1 MRPFK
6 SHNTSKIMI
15 YMFVYF
21 IFIVYLEFLSVFL
34 VLRVSLSFPS
44 FRRFVSAS
52 EVFKKIN

>member
-6 SHNTSKIMI
+6 SLNSSKIMI

-21 IFIVYLEFLSVFL
+21 YVLFIWFLLVFFL

-44 FRRFVSAS
+44 FRRFAS
-52 EVFKKIN
+52 VLEVFKKIN